1 MAKQKVMQL
10 TRQNRR
16 HKNLDIAFL
25 AKQEVLVAVLNKV
38 QEYSSTPTEAST
50 SESIRN

>member
-1 MAKQKVMQL
+1 MAKLKAMQL

-25 AKQEVLVAVLNKV
+25 AKQEVAVLNKV